1 MTLAVTHATPADTTF
16 SVAGAAAWNA
26 GHSVAG
32 GTAYG
37 ILYADSA
44 GALGQVSGL
53 TFGGAAAGTG
63 LAIPA
68 GTATTAVSPLSVT
81 QTWNNAATTFPGFKL
96 TITDTASAA
105 GSLAFQILGGAAGAT
120 QLLGVRKDGRVYI
133 GVADSLALQGFFT
146 GQGVIYSGSAGAG
159 TIQIGGSAQYG
170 SNGAFAVRS
179 GSVALNVNYPLCW
192 SSDTNPAS
200 GTLDAQL
207 SRLSAGLLAIGT
219 GAAGSFAGAL
229 KLSKT
234 VIASGGTTL
243 GDVTTAST
251 VKKTITAIAN
261 NTATP
266 TFTVTVPNA
275 AHSASVKLTLKG
287 SLGAGG
293 AIGANE
299 ATGSISYEI
308 AIARTAGLATVVGV
322 STAYGSSTAAVAGAA
337 TITITAAASGLT
349 GANSVSQT
357 FTIDVT
363 IARGSGASANHTCG
377 CFATIINANASGVTL
392 T

>member
-1 MTLAVTHATPADTTF
+1 MTLAVTHTTPADTTF

-68 GTATTAVSPLSVT
+68 GTATTAVSPLAVT

-96 TITDTASAA
+96 TITDTNSAA

-120 QLLGVRKDGRVYI
+120 NLLSLTKGGALTTVSITASNVFTGLAGPLLSAANSQIRGQNGFGLLVGSTSGTSTDNVNNILCRAAAVLDWNGDLGV
-133 GVADSLALQGFFT
+133 
-146 GQGVIYSGSAGAG
+146 
-159 TIQIGGSAQYG
+159 
-170 SNGAFAVRS
+170 
-179 GSVALNVNYPLCW
+179 
-192 SSDTNPAS
+192 
-200 GTLDAQL
+200 
-207 SRLSAGLLAIGT
+207 SRISAGLVAIGT
-219 GAAGSFAGAL
+219 SAAGSFAGGL

-243 GDVTTAST
+243 GDATTAGT
-251 VKKTITAIAN
+251 VKKTITAIAD

-266 TFTVTVPNA
+266 TFTVTIPNA
-275 AHSASVKLTLKG
+275 AHSASIKLTLKG

-299 ATGSISYEI
+299 ATGSIAYDI
-308 AIARTAGLATVVGV
+308 AIARTAGVATVVGF
-322 STAYGSSTAAVAGAA
+322 STAYGSSTAAVAGGA

-349 GANSVSQT
+349 GANSASQT

-392 T
+392 S